1 VTDLL
6 YLFRILKHAS
16 SIPSDALAL
25 RQGLGALLWFV
36 TAILLRLQ
44 LLHQNQDL
52 LILKKKNIYI
62 YIYNSTKKKKR
73 KGSATRYNTDDMIKD
88 SFCVA
93 ALLRFLHLKQTR
105 SIIML
110 QRKAK
115 STKG

>member
-25 RQGLGALLWFV
+25 RQGLGASFWFI

-52 LILKKKNIYI
+52 LILKKKNLYI
-62 YIYNSTKKKKR
+62 YKIQQKEKR
-73 KGSATRYNTDDMIKD
+73 KKTDASATRYNTDDMIKD
-88 SFCVA
+88 LFCVA
-93 ALLRFLHLKQTR
+93 ALLHFLHLKQTR
-105 SIIML
+105 SIIIICY
-110 QRKAK
+110 REK
-115 STKG
+115 